1 MTEVRS
7 LDLTGATAPA
17 LSTTSDMP
25 QVGVKKD
32 PPKGAISQ
40 EEIDRGDPEKVAAKA
55 AEETAAAEAAKKAK
69 EKPDDKVDDDK
80 GEKKPEEVED
90 EDKTPP
96 WAKREITK
104 ARNRQR
110 EAEATA
116 KAAEDRAKAAE
127 ERFDKAMKAL
137 EKTGGDDIK
146 TKDVKPR
153 PTRDKFDNPDEYET
167 ALITWTTEVAARETQ
182 ARIEREALDRKNEET
197 AAERKK
203 AEEAHGKAV
212 FESWEKSKAEA
223 MAKYDDW
230 EAVAQSDAVPISPSM
245 AVAIMEVNRS
255 KGNGGEIAYW
265 LGKNI
270 AESERISKIT
280 SNEDVLIE
288 IAQISAQLK
297 TQPKKEITK
306 APPPPKPLS
315 GTRESADRGS
325 AEPSMEEY
333 AAKRI
338 AALKTRSH

>member
-1 MTEVRS
+1 MSDVRS

-25 QVGVKKD
+25 QVGVKQE
-32 PPKGAISQ
+32 PVKGAVSQ
-40 EEIDRGDPEKVAAKA
+40 EEIDRGDPDKAKAAAESKA
-55 AEETAAAEAAKKAK
+55 AEEAAEAAKKAEK
-69 EKPDDKVDDDK
+69 KPDEKVDDK
-80 GEKKPEEVED
+80 EPKEGED
-90 EDKTPP
+90 DDKTPP

-127 ERFDKAMKAL
+127 DRFDKAMKAL

-167 ALITWTTEVAARETQ
+167 ALISWTTEVAARETQ
-182 ARIEREALDRKNEET
+182 ARIEREALERKNEET

-203 AEEAHGKAV
+203 ASEDHAKTV
-212 FESWEKSKAEA
+212 MTSWEKSKAES

-230 EAVAQSDAVPISPSM
+230 EAVATSDAVPISPAM
-245 AVAIMEVNRS
+245 AVAIMEINRV
-255 KGNGGEIAYW
+255 KGNGGEIAYF

-270 AESERISKIT
+270 AESERISKLT

-288 IAQISAQLK
+288 IAEISAKLK
-297 TQPKKEITK
+297 ETPKKEITK
-306 APPPPKPLS
+306 APTPPKPLS

-333 AAKRI
+333 AAKRQ
-338 AALKTRSH
+338 ASLKKSH